1 MNRRTVTARVAIVA
15 ATSVVVCAPAFAAE
29 ATNLDA
35 NFFMS
40 LIARIAVACAGLLLM
55 ASLLDNSSDQEE
67 AAELTRLELDSIST
81 ESKEF
86 GWDHIED
93 RVAEC
98 FGRVHNAWGK
108 SDMSLAKDAMTS
120 WYWQNQQL
128 NFVNEWSR
136 QGIKN
141 VCHVDTIN
149 SITPL
154 LLHRE
159 NEDSLDNT
167 HIVVR
172 INALMLDYL
181 VHSESQ
187 TILAGIEDYRDIE
200 TVWTLSCNDGQWKVC
215 DIEDVSVAEQYASAC
230 CEISEAQPL
239 QTNPN
244 ELRA

>member
-1 MNRRTVTARVAIVA
+1 MTMTM
-15 ATSVVVCAPAFAAE
+15 SAPALAAE
-29 ATNLDA
+29 ASSLDA
-35 NFFMS
+35 GFFVS

-55 ASLLDNSSDQEE
+55 ASLFDNSSSQQE
-67 AAELTRLELDSIST
+67 AAELTHQELDNLAR
-81 ESKEF
+81 EDAQFRWE
-86 GWDHIED
+86 HIED
-93 RVAEC
+93 RVTEC

-154 LLHRE
+154 LLHRP
-159 NEDSLDNT
+159 NEKTLEDARL
-167 HIVVR
+167 VVR
-172 INALMLDYL
+172 VNALMLDYL

-187 TILAGIEDYRDIE
+187 TILAGVEDYRDIE
-200 TVWTLSCNDGQWKVC
+200 TVWTLTHLDGEWKVC
-215 DIEDVSVAEQYASAC
+215 DIEDSSVAEDYANAC
-230 CEISEAQPL
+230 RETIQSRSHMDS
-239 QTNPN
+239 PN
-244 ELRA
+244 QLHA